1 MEVTIARWVESRVQR
16 QSTNSRLGATRM
28 RADCL
33 RSGQIGMGFWEATYL
48 FIENS
53 ISYVLVLEQWLSSL
67 PLFATFLQPYGLLA
81 KAGQTRRPE
90 GE

>member
-1 MEVTIARWVESRVQR
+1 MDVTIARWVESRVQR

-33 RSGQIGMGFWEATYL
+33 RSGQIGMGFWEAMYL

-67 PLFATFLQPYGLLA
+67 HFL
-81 KAGQTRRPE
+81 RRFYSPTVCLQSLVRRE
-90 GE
+90 DQR